1 MPLRTM
7 LTQHILDKPLTLYA
21 ILHYAANIFLAPN
34 VLMKAQPHMKK
45 RGCWKEA
52 PKNALT
58 MSSELLASPLLIV
71 RICNPLVANAFQA
84 RESTHA
90 HWRMHKRCMI
100 KWCYGS
106 MCPMCLCKGFNLLFV
121 TSKGF
126 QLQAFQVLV
135 EWQSISQRQHLIGR
149 KAFQLQVLTG
159 RHLFEEDLFLQTD
172 DAFRIG
178 SVSKD
183 RLFHF
188 RSKLCRGRRDP
199 AIQVTVITGV
209 VIDSIDSLVLEIHC
223 PQ

>member
-7 LTQHILDKPLTLYA
+7 LTQHILDKPRRTPSCTMQP
-21 ILHYAANIFLAPN
+21 ISFLHQMFLWR
-34 VLMKAQPHMKK
+34 AQPHMKK

-52 PKNALT
+52 PENALT

-71 RICNPLVANAFQA
+71 STCNPLVVNAFHG
-84 RESTHA
+84 RESRH
-90 HWRMHKRCMI
+90 MHTEECKKVAWSSDDKGQCA
-100 KWCYGS
+100 S
-106 MCPMCLCKGFNLLFV
+106 MCLCKGFNLLFV

-126 QLQAFQVLV
+126 QHQAFQVLV

-149 KAFQLQVLTG
+149 KAFQLQVLAG
-159 RHLFEEDLFLQTD
+159 RYLFEEYLFLQTD
-172 DAFRIG
+172 DTFRIG

-188 RSKLCRGRRDP
+188 GSEVFRGHRDP
-199 AIQVTVITGV
+199 AIQAAAIIWV
-209 VIDSIDSLVLEIHC
+209 VIDSINSLVLEIYR

>member
-7 LTQHILDKPLTLYA
+7 LTQHILDKPLTPYA
-21 ILHYAANIFLAPN
+21 ILHQPISFLHQMFLWRAE
-34 VLMKAQPHMKK
+34 PHMKK
-45 RGCWKEA
+45 QLKNRGCWKEA

-58 MSSELLASPLLIV
+58 MSSELLASSLQTV
-71 RICNPLVANAFQA
+71 SMCNPLVANAFHG

-90 HWRMHKRCMI
+90 HWRMQKRCMI

-106 MCPMCLCKGFNLLFV
+106 MCLCKGFNLLFV

-135 EWQSISQRQHLIGR
+135 EWKSMSQRQHLLGR
-149 KAFQLQVLTG
+149 KAFQLQVLTH
-159 RHLFEEDLFLQTD
+159 RHLLEKDLFLQTD
-172 DAFRIG
+172 DAFRIR

-188 RSKLCRGRRDP
+188 GSKLFRGHRDP
-199 AIQVTVITGV
+199 AIQAAAIIWA
-209 VIDSIDSLVLEIHC
+209 VIDSIDSLVLEIYR

>member
-1 MPLRTM
+1 
-7 LTQHILDKPLTLYA
+7 
-21 ILHYAANIFLAPN
+21 
-34 VLMKAQPHMKK
+34 MKK
-45 RGCWKEA
+45 RGLLKRGPQERLDHECS
-52 PKNALT
+52 ALGVV
-58 MSSELLASPLLIV
+58 IV
-71 RICNPLVANAFQA
+71 DCDHLQSAGCEGLPWA
-84 RESTHA
+84 RESTRA
-90 HWRMHKRCMI
+90 HWRMQKRCMI

-135 EWQSISQRQHLIGR
+135 EWKSMSQRQHLLGW

-188 RSKLCRGRRDP
+188 GAEIFRGRRDP
-199 AIQVTVITGV
+199 TNQATAIIWA

>member
-7 LTQHILDKPLTLYA
+7 LTQHILDKPLTPYA
-21 ILHYAANIFLAPN
+21 ILHTQYFAYTKCSYEGLNRTWKN
-34 VLMKAQPHMKK
+34 

-58 MSSELLASPLLIV
+58 MSSELLASSLRTV
-71 RICNPLVANAFQA
+71 SICNPLVANAFHG
-84 RESTHA
+84 RESRH
-90 HWRMHKRCMI
+90 MHTEECRKRCMI
-100 KWCYGS
+100 KRWQRW
-106 MCPMCLCKGFNLLFV
+106 MCLCKGFSLLFV

-126 QLQAFQVLV
+126 QRQAFQVLV

-149 KAFQLQVLTG
+149 KAFQLQVLTH
-159 RHLFEEDLFLQTD
+159 RHLFEEYLFLQTD

-188 RSKLCRGRRDP
+188 GAEVFRGHRDP
-199 AIQVTVITGV
+199 AIQAAAI
-209 VIDSIDSLVLEIHC
+209 IHSIDSLVLEIHC

>member
-1 MPLRTM
+1 
-7 LTQHILDKPLTLYA
+7 
-21 ILHYAANIFLAPN
+21 
-34 VLMKAQPHMKK
+34 
-45 RGCWKEA
+45 
-52 PKNALT
+52 
-58 MSSELLASPLLIV
+58 MSSELLASSLQTV
-71 RICNPLVANAFQA
+71 SICNPLVANAFHG

-90 HWRMHKRCMI
+90 HWRMQKRCMI

-135 EWQSISQRQHLIGR
+135 EWQSISQCQHLIGR

-188 RSKLCRGRRDP
+188 GAEIFRGHRDP
-199 AIQVTVITGV
+199 AIQAAAITGA
-209 VIDSIDSLVLEIHC
+209 VIDSIDSLVLEIYR